1 MAIVD
6 RLEVSD
12 DDGFDLYGIICSAVR
27 DFVQRVNTTA
37 VKKFEMVY
45 SVDAIIKHIDEFDL
59 VFNID
64 DELIA

>member
-1 MAIVD
+1 MVG
-6 RLEVSD
+6 RRWRRKSCSTFLFV
-12 DDGFDLYGIICSAVR
+12 YKTNCSAVR
-27 DFVQRVNTTA
+27 DFVQRVNTTD